1 MLFLFLLPHRRNQCT
16 NQEVAAASPPRKW
29 KTPLKK
35 APAAERVSYERA
47 QLVLLHTSVVFCAM
61 NFVSN
66 LDGKLR
72 LRVVNGINF

>member
-1 MLFLFLLPHRRNQCT
+1 MPHRRNQCT
-16 NQEVAAASPPRKW
+16 NQEVAAASPPHKW

-47 QLVLLHTSVVFCAM
+47 QWLLLLISVVFCAM

-66 LDGKLR
+66 LYGKLK
-72 LRVVNGINF
+72 LSVVNGINF